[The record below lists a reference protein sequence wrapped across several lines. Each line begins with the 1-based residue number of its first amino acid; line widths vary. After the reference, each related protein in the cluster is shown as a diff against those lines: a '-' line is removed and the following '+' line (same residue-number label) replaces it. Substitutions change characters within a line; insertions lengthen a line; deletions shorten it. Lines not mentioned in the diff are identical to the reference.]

1 MGKVFKSKIDNL
13 FLVLT
18 LLPILFTLIFFINK
32 GGLMP
37 IIVTLL
43 VAVFIIS
50 ILFSTNYTINDETLI
65 VKSSILVNLKID
77 IKAIKKII
85 KSSSW
90 EKAPANSM
98 DRIEISYNEKP
109 AVRYSFFDTVIISPE
124 NKAEFIGDLQ
134 KINPNIE
141 VEI

>member
-18 LLPILFTLIFFINK
+18 LLPILFSLIFFINK

-50 ILFSTNYTINDETLI
+50 ILFSTNYTIIDESII
-65 VKSSILVNLKID
+65 VKSSFLLNMKID
-77 IKAIKKII
+77 IKSIKKIVTS
-85 KSSSW
+85 KSL

-98 DRIEISYNEKP
+98 DRIEISYNKYE
-109 AVRYSFFDTVIISPE
+109 TVIISPKDKE
-124 NKAEFIGDLQ
+124 DFVKMLLE
-134 KINPNIE
+134 INPNI
-141 VEI
+141 VVDI

>member
-18 LLPILFTLIFFINK
+18 LLPTLFTLIFFINK
-32 GGLMP
+32 GDLMP

-43 VAVFIIS
+43 VAVFILS
-50 ILFSTNYTINDETLI
+50 ILYSTNYTINDETLI

-77 IKAIKKII
+77 IKSIKKIV

-98 DRIEISYNEKP
+98 DRIEISYKEKP

-124 NKAEFIGDLQ
+124 NKEDFIVALFE
-134 KINPNIE
+134 INPNIE

>member
-18 LLPILFTLIFFINK
+18 LLPILFSLIFFINK

-50 ILFSTNYTINDETLI
+50 ILFSTNYTIIDESII
-65 VKSSILVNLKID
+65 VKSSFLLNMKID
-77 IKAIKKII
+77 IKSIKKIVTS
-85 KSSSW
+85 KSW

-98 DRIEISYNEKP
+98 DRIEISYNKYE
-109 AVRYSFFDTVIISPE
+109 TVIISPKDKE
-124 NKAEFIGDLQ
+124 DFVKMLLE
-134 KINPNIE
+134 INPNI
-141 VEI
+141 VVDI